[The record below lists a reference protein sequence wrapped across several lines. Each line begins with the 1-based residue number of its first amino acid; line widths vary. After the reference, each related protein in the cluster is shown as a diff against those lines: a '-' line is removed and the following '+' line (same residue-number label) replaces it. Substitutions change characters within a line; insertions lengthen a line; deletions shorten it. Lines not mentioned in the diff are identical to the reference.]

1 MYLKFIRKNPKNPVL
16 ISVPH
21 AGNFYPQ
28 LFLKYLKLNLNEVR
42 KIEDFKSDE
51 ILNSINK
58 DNADIIIAQCSRAVI
73 DLNRSRKAIDNNM
86 FSEIFEK
93 KTIHEKKMIE
103 FGLGVFPKSISNN
116 QIYNKKLPI
125 SYGKY
130 VLETFYDPFHK
141 TLSAQIKYL
150 LNKFGNCYHFD
161 LHTMPSKALKN
172 FKNKPDIVLGNNFGK
187 SCSIELL
194 KYLKNSLK
202 TFGLNVEV
210 NNPYAG
216 GFITRNY
223 GNPSMGVETIQIEIN
238 RKLYMCEEK
247 LSLNNINLIQEIFS
261 KIFNNFNY
269 YSKLVAE

>member
-21 AGNFYPQ
+21 AGNFYPE

-51 ILNSINK
+51 ILNLINK
-58 DNADIIIAQCSRAVI
+58 DSADVIIAQCSRAVI
-73 DLNRSRKAIDNNM
+73 DLNRSRKAVDNSM
-86 FSEIFEK
+86 FSETFEK
-93 KTIHEKKMIE
+93 KNIDEKKMIE

-130 VLETFYDPFHK
+130 ILETFYDPFHK
-141 TLSAQIKYL
+141 ILSAQIKHL

-172 FKNKPDIVLGNNFGK
+172 FKNEPDIVLGNNFGK

-194 KYLKNSLK
+194 NYIKNNLK
-202 TFGLNVEV
+202 TFGLNVEI

-223 GNPSMGVETIQIEIN
+223 GNPSTGVETLQIEIN

-247 LSLNNINLIQEIFS
+247 LSLNNINLIQKIFS
-261 KIFNNFNY
+261 NIFNEFNY
-269 YSKLVAE
+269 YSKLAAE

>member
-21 AGNFYPQ
+21 AGNFYPE

-51 ILNSINK
+51 ILNLINK
-58 DNADIIIAQCSRAVI
+58 DSADVIIAQCSRAVI

-86 FSEIFEK
+86 FTEIFEK
-93 KTIHEKKMIE
+93 KNIDEKKMIE

-130 VLETFYDPFHK
+130 ILETFYDPFHK
-141 TLSAQIKYL
+141 ILSAQIKNL

-172 FKNKPDIVLGNNFGK
+172 FKNEPDIVLGNNFGK

-194 KYLKNSLK
+194 NYIKNNFK
-202 TFGLNVEV
+202 IFGLNVEV

-223 GNPSMGVETIQIEIN
+223 GNPSIGVETLQIEIN
-238 RKLYMCEEK
+238 RKLYMHEER

-261 KIFNNFNY
+261 NIFNNFNY
-269 YSKLVAE
+269 YSKLAAE

>member
-21 AGNFYPQ
+21 AGNFYPE
-28 LFLKYLKLNLNEVR
+28 LFLKHLKLNLNEVR

-51 ILNSINK
+51 ILNLVSK
-58 DNADIIIAQCSRAVI
+58 DSADVLISRCSRAVI

-93 KTIHEKKMIE
+93 KNIDEKKMIE
-103 FGLGVFPKSISNN
+103 FGLGVFPKTISNN
-116 QIYNKKLPI
+116 EIYNKKLSI
-125 SYGKY
+125 SYGTY
-130 VLETFYDPFHK
+130 ILETFYDPFHK
-141 TLSAQIKYL
+141 ILSAQIKYL

-172 FKNKPDIVLGNNFGK
+172 FKNEPDIVLGNNFGK

-194 KYLKNSLK
+194 NYIKNNFK
-202 TFGLNVEV
+202 IFGLNVEV

-223 GNPSMGVETIQIEIN
+223 GNPSIGVETLQIEIN
-238 RKLYMCEEK
+238 RKLYMHEER

-261 KIFNNFNY
+261 NIFNNFNY
-269 YSKLVAE
+269 YSKLAAE

>member
-21 AGNFYPQ
+21 AGNFYPE

-51 ILNSINK
+51 ILNLINK
-58 DNADIIIAQCSRAVI
+58 DSADVIIAQCSRAVI

-93 KTIHEKKMIE
+93 KNIDEKKMIE

-130 VLETFYDPFHK
+130 ILETSYDPFHK
-141 TLSAQIKYL
+141 ILSAQIKYL

-172 FKNKPDIVLGNNFGK
+172 FKNEPDIVLGNNFGK

-194 KYLKNSLK
+194 NYIKDNLK

-223 GNPSMGVETIQIEIN
+223 GNPSIGVETLQIEIN

-247 LSLNNINLIQEIFS
+247 FSLNNIKLIQKIFS
-261 KIFNNFNY
+261 NIFNDFNF
-269 YSKLVAE
+269 YSKLAAE

>member
-21 AGNFYPQ
+21 AGNFYPE

-51 ILNSINK
+51 ILNLINK
-58 DNADIIIAQCSRAVI
+58 DSADIIIAQCSRAVI
-73 DLNRSRKAIDNNM
+73 DLNRSRKAVDNSM

-93 KTIHEKKMIE
+93 KNIDEKKMIE

-130 VLETFYDPFHK
+130 ILDTFYDPFHK
-141 TLSAQIKYL
+141 ILSAQIKYL

-172 FKNKPDIVLGNNFGK
+172 FKNEPDIVLGNNFGK

-194 KYLKNSLK
+194 NYIKNNLK
-202 TFGLNVEV
+202 TFGLNVEI

-223 GNPSMGVETIQIEIN
+223 GNPSKGVETLQIEIN

-247 LSLNNINLIQEIFS
+247 LSLNNINLIQKIFS
-261 KIFNNFNY
+261 NLFNEFNY
-269 YSKLVAE
+269 YSKLAAE